1 MKIIRLKS
9 SYEELCSKY
18 KILNSQRFPTWMKCY
33 FYSDGNIVEWF
44 ICNISNGWVFVI
56 YDTSVKL
63 LYSRIETNPSKMLK
77 DFIDKLKNSI
87 TARINSIDIIVAS
100 LAKD

>member
-1 MKIIRLKS
+1 
-9 SYEELCSKY
+9 
-18 KILNSQRFPTWMKCY
+18 MKCY

-44 ICNISNGWVFVI
+44 ICNISNSWVFVI

-100 LAKD
+100 LAKDELRLITAQKELYNINNNKLWNGWQ